1 MTTFKAPV
9 RDIDFVLNE
18 VLDYQAHYKTIA
30 AGAEA
35 TPDMVEAITAEA
47 AKFAEEVLSP
57 LNKVGDE
64 EGCTWNDSEVTTPT
78 GFKEAYQ
85 MWIDGGWQGLSHP
98 TEYGGQGLP
107 MSLGLIKSELI
118 GTANWSW
125 GMYPGLSLGAM
136 NTLIVHGTEE
146 QKAQYMPKLC
156 EGTWTGTMCL
166 TEAHCGSDLGQ
177 MKSKAELQEDGSYK
191 LTGSKIFI
199 SAGEHDLT
207 ENIIHIVLARTPG
220 APEGTK
226 GISLFIVPKV
236 NVNADGSLGERNSV
250 KCGSIE
256 HKMGIHGNSTC
267 VINFDDATGY
277 LLGKENE
284 GLNAMF
290 TFMNTARIGTAIQG
304 LAASELAYQ
313 NALPYAMDRYSMRS
327 LSGTKNPDKP
337 GDAIIHHP
345 DVRRM
350 LLTAKAF
357 AEGGRAMI
365 YDASNY
371 NSSNKI
377 KTIV

>member
-1 MTTFKAPV
+1 
-9 RDIDFVLNE
+9 
-18 VLDYQAHYKTIA
+18 
-30 AGAEA
+30 
-35 TPDMVEAITAEA
+35 
-47 AKFAEEVLSP
+47 
-57 LNKVGDE
+57 
-64 EGCTWNDSEVTTPT
+64 
-78 GFKEAYQ
+78 

-236 NVNADGSLGERNSV
+236 NVNADLSL
-250 KCGSIE
+250 
-256 HKMGIHGNSTC
+256 IH
-267 VINFDDATGY
+267 I
-277 LLGKENE
+277 
-284 GLNAMF
+284 
-290 TFMNTARIGTAIQG
+290 
-304 LAASELAYQ
+304 
-313 NALPYAMDRYSMRS
+313 
-327 LSGTKNPDKP
+327 
-337 GDAIIHHP
+337 
-345 DVRRM
+345 
-350 LLTAKAF
+350 
-357 AEGGRAMI
+357 
-365 YDASNY
+365 
-371 NSSNKI
+371 
-377 KTIV
+377 